1 MKKFIKSYNELIYE
15 DVLLEGKCE
24 AIYKAQQ
31 EAQAQ
36 TNSSTPPPTGE
47 STSTNIVDAEVV
59 E

>member
-1 MKKFIKSYNELIYE
+1 MMKI
-15 DVLLEGKCE
+15 GE

-36 TNSSTPPPTGE
+36 TDSSTPPPTGE
-47 STSTNIVDAEVV
+47 STSTDTVDAEVV